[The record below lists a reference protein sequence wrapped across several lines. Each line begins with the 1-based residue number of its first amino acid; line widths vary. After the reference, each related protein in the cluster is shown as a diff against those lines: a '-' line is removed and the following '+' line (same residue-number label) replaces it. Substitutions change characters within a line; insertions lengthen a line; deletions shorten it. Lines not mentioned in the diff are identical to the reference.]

1 MRGTWEATIAER
13 EAELGPDT
21 VARMA
26 KIFLAE
32 SKSQLTKIDAA
43 LAKRDLP
50 AARRVAR
57 DLAEHAGSLCFE
69 HLRRAA
75 EEFALACAADD
86 CANLPSLG
94 NALAPLVEITSIQL
108 RARYRLK

>member
-13 EAELGPDT
+13 EAELGSDT

-32 SKSQLTKIDAA
+32 SKAQLTKIDVA
-43 LAKRDLP
+43 LAKQDLP

-57 DLAEHAGSLCFE
+57 NLAEHAGSLCFE

-75 EEFALACAADD
+75 EEFVRACATDD
-86 CANLPSLG
+86 PANLASLG
-94 NALAPLVEITSIQL
+94 SALAPLVEITSIQL
-108 RARYRLK
+108 RARYRLQ

>member
-13 EAELGPDT
+13 EAELGSDT

-32 SKSQLTKIDAA
+32 SKSQLAKINTA
-43 LAKRDLP
+43 LAKQDFL
-50 AARRVAR
+50 AARRAAR
-57 DLAEHAGSLCFE
+57 DLAEHAGALRFE

-75 EEFALACAADD
+75 EEFYRACAARDS
-86 CANLPSLG
+86 ASLATLAS
-94 NALAPLVEITSIQL
+94 ALAPLVEITSIQL